1 MIFAR
6 QDAADGAFGV
16 KVESGDFAETVRCRC
31 GAEGT
36 EAFGDEDCC
45 IGGFSFGSV
54 QCRKEASDRKAPS
67 FFRLCGDLLNPQL
80 EAWQKVSISGGDFR
94 PVNFA
99 GRRVGAFLKSDGIE
113 QILIFGLVPQN
124 VSASPGEQ
132 ASEIFSTF
140 KSLLGEN
147 GFDFKDTVRTW
158 FYNRD
163 ILAWYPEFNSVRTKF
178 FTEDGVFK
186 RLVPASTGIGAHNS
200 AGAAICAGLHAVR
213 SKTGSSVA
221 QAVESPLQNSA
232 MKYKSS
238 FSRAVEIAFPEHRKL
253 YISGTASIDKSGESV
268 HIGDCPA
275 QVAETM
281 RVVEALLRS
290 RGMGWENIS
299 RAIAYFRRASDIPL
313 FKKFCDEKKLPA
325 LPAIAVNATICRDN
339 LLFELEADAIA
350 D

>member
-6 QDAADGAFGV
+6 HNAVDGAFGV
-16 KVESGDFAETVRCRC
+16 KVESGNFTETVRCHCR
-31 GAEGT
+31 AEET
-36 EAFGDEDCC
+36 ESFGDEGCC
-45 IGGFSFGSV
+45 IGGFSFGSF
-54 QCRKEASDRKAPS
+54 RRGKETSDREAPPL
-67 FFRLCGDLLNPQL
+67 FRLCGDLLNPQPRV
-80 EAWQKVSISGGDFR
+80 WQKVSVSGGDFR

-99 GRRVGAFLKSDGIE
+99 GRRVGVFLKSNNIE

-132 ASEIFSTF
+132 ASEIFSAF

-147 GFDFKDTVRTW
+147 GFDFTDTVRTW

-163 ILAWYPEFNSVRTKF
+163 ILAWYPEFNGVRTRF
-178 FTEDGVFK
+178 FAENGVFG

-213 SKTGSSVA
+213 SRAGNSVA
-221 QAVESPLQNSA
+221 QAVESPLQSSA

-238 FSRAVEIAFPEHRKL
+238 FSRAVEIAFPGHRKL

-268 HIGDCPA
+268 HIGDSPA
-275 QVAETM
+275 QLAETM

-290 RGMGWENIS
+290 RGMDWENVS

-313 FKKFCDEKKLPA
+313 FKKFCDEKKLPP